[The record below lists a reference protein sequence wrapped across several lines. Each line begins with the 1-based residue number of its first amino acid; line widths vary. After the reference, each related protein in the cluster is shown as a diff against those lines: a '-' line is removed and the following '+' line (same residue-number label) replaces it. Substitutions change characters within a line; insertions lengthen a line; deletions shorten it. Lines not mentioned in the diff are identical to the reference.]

1 MTIRVRM
8 RQWVAGL
15 LAGVAV
21 SIMTPA
27 VGVAPAVAEDDGF
40 FVPPNPLPAGRPGDV
55 IRARP
60 SRSGPLLDPANAWQ
74 IMYLSTDGLGQPD
87 AVVATVLVPRGVD
100 PASAPIVG
108 FAAGTQGPAF
118 KCRPSN
124 MLASYSFYEQPAVNE
139 MLAAGYAVVV
149 PDYEG
154 YQPNARTT
162 YMVGRSMG
170 PAVLDAIRAAQR
182 LPDTRLSTS
191 AKVMF
196 RGYSQGGGA
205 AMWAGQLQPTYAPE
219 LNLVGVVAGG
229 VPGDLVQVALPLEG
243 GTGFGLLFY
252 ALVGLDN
259 AYPELNLDASLN
271 AAGRAERVAM
281 QDECTLDLLL
291 KYRGK
296 HVSDY
301 LASSPLVT
309 PPWLARI
316 GENKLGSS
324 AIRVPVYQYHGTQDD
339 LVAFGQ
345 AGDLRSAYCALGVQ
359 LTWKTFPSDHITLVY
374 TGNPDAL
381 AFLKD
386 RAAGRPASSN
396 C

>member
-1 MTIRVRM
+1 MGIRK
-8 RQWVAGL
+8 WCAGL
-15 LAGVAV
+15 LVALSV
-21 SIMTPA
+21 VTGAPVILTAAA
-27 VGVAPAVAEDDGF
+27 VDDDSF
-40 FVPPNPLPAGRPGDV
+40 FVPPSPLPAGRPGDV

-74 IMYLSTDGLGQPD
+74 IMYRSTNGLGQPD
-87 AVVATVLVPRGVD
+87 AVVATVLVPRTVD

-139 MLAAGYAVVV
+139 MLSSGYAVVV

-154 YQPNARTT
+154 YQPTAHTT

-170 PAVLDAIRAAQR
+170 PALLDAIRAAQR

-191 AKVMF
+191 AKVLV

-219 LNLVGVVAGG
+219 LNLIGVVAGG
-229 VPGDLVQVALPLEG
+229 VPGDLTQVALPLEG
-243 GTGFGLLFY
+243 GVGFGLLLY

-271 AAGRAERVAM
+271 PAGRAERDFIQRDA
-281 QDECTLDLLL
+281 CTLDLLL
-291 KYRGK
+291 RYRNK
-296 HVSDY
+296 HLSDY
-301 LASSPLVT
+301 LSSSPLVT
-309 PPWLARI
+309 PPWLARV
-316 GENKLGSS
+316 GENKLGDT

-339 LVAFGQ
+339 LVAFRQ
-345 AGDLRSAYCALGVQ
+345 ASDLRTQYCSLGVQ
-359 LTWKTFPSDHITLVY
+359 LSWKTFVSDHITLVY
-374 TGNPDAL
+374 NGNPDTL

-386 RAAGRPASSN
+386 RVAGRPASSN